1 MSSSEGAHKL
11 WLQRRKILAFMIH
24 SGTKIGSG
32 ILLDHATG
40 IVVGETTVIGNKV
53 SILYNVT
60 LGEIAKVHVYKW
72 YSPKY

>member
-1 MSSSEGAHKL
+1 
-11 WLQRRKILAFMIH
+11 MIH